1 MKFAERLEEK
11 RRELGISK
19 RRMAELLGIHP
30 AQYSVYINGKRQPN
44 KANIQRFAE
53 RLNVSEEL
61 LNCNDEFK
69 QTAGFHTYAAL
80 ISALLNLLASD
91 SIGGFTMDEVCSMD
105 GRAGIHLSSYDPN
118 LSNFFQCYET
128 FKALL
133 DTGNITDRAF
143 ENMFDSL
150 VKALDRKEEAR

>member
-30 AQYSVYINGKRQPN
+30 SQYSVYINGERHPN

-91 SIGGFTMDEVCSMD
+91 SIGGFTMDEVGSIN
-105 GRAGIHLSSYDPN
+105 GRAGIRFTSYNPS
-118 LSNFFQCYET
+118 LCNFFQCYET
-128 FKALL
+128 FKVLHDA
-133 DTGNITDRAF
+133 GNINDGAF
-143 ENMFDSL
+143 ETMIDSL
-150 VKALDRKEEAR
+150 VNSLDRKAETK